1 MNIETNNRDYWMCR
15 SIYHYISIHI
25 YTNIL
30 NATQNK
36 GSFINNNHKDDDAE
50 AVYDEKKS
58 RKDERNATNGM
69 VRQEEEEGVCSTN
82 FQLALQNDKQK
93 TKNVKTTTTTY
104 TISEDIYIYNKR
116 MKTTKHATNY
126 GYLQS
131 IYTSY
136 TQH

>member
-1 MNIETNNRDYWMCR
+1 M
-15 SIYHYISIHI
+15 
-25 YTNIL
+25 

-82 FQLALQNDKQK
+82 FQLALQNDKKK

-116 MKTTKHATNY
+116 MKTTKYATNY